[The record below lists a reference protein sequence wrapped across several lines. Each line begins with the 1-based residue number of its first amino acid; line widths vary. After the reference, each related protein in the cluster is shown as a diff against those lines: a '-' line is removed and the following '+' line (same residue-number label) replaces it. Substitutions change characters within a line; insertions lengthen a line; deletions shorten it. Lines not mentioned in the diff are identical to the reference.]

1 MKHGDRLLRG
11 AGDRRIAE
19 LRNGDLE
26 EAGEERDEACEVQ
39 GNGKHVSIHL
49 SL

>member
-1 MKHGDRLLRG
+1 MCDGLG
-11 AGDRRIAE
+11 
-19 LRNGDLE
+19 
-26 EAGEERDEACEVQ
+26 EADVEKTGEERDEACEVQ